1 MAHKRRKIRRLRG
14 TRTVGYGQVGQHR
27 KHGQKGG
34 MGKAGGMGT
43 DWTYTIKYDP
53 NRFGK
58 HTFRNR
64 RTLTREIN
72 VVNVGALADAMSM
85 LIKKGLAEEKEGR
98 AHVDLEKVGYHKL
111 LGAGN
116 ISRPIM
122 VQVAAYSEVAK
133 RKIEGAGGAIIVKE

>member
-1 MAHKRRKIRRLRG
+1 MARRRRKIRRLRG

-53 NRFGK
+53 KRFGK
-58 HTFRNR
+58 HPSRNR
-64 RTLTREIN
+64 RTLARAIN
-72 VVNVGALADAMSM
+72 VMNVGTLGDAMNM
-85 LIKKGLAEEKEGR
+85 LIRKGLAEEKEGKT
-98 AHVDLEKVGYHKL
+98 HVDLAKIGYHKL

-116 ISRPIM
+116 VSRPII
-122 VQVAAYSEVAK
+122 VQVEACSDIAK
-133 RKIEGAGGAIIVKE
+133 KKIEGAGGAIIVKE

>member
-1 MAHKRRKIRRLRG
+1 MARKDRKIRRLRG

-34 MGKAGGMGT
+34 QGKAGGMGT

-53 NRFGK
+53 KRFGK

-64 RTLTREIN
+64 RTVAREIN
-72 VVNVGALADAMSM
+72 VLNVGTLNEAVSK
-85 LIKKGLAEEKEGR
+85 LIAEGRAKEKEGKI
-98 AHVDLEKVGYHKL
+98 HVDLKKIGYHKL
-111 LGAGN
+111 LGAGSV
-116 ISRPIM
+116 SRPII
-122 VQVAAYSEVAK
+122 VQVGAHSDVAK